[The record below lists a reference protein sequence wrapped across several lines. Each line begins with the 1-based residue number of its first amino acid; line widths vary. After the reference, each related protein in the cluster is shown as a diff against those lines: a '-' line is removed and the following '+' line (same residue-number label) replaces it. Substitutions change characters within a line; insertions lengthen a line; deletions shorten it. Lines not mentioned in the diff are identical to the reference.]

1 MICAIWCNR
10 LRKLRAN
17 SFHFCSQS
25 VRIKE
30 KLKQALFYGKIRTRG
45 RTTFFSANTSSFA
58 DAQRSSA
65 LTSAGTVVAAPRVL
79 AVFTANLWLNGFILF
94 VFFVGVITCFVQVV
108 QLIKSVRW
116 IEEFVNKPDK
126 GSAKAPQL
134 LAPLATLLR
143 SRGASIQ
150 ISASSSQSI
159 LESVSTRVEEA
170 REITRYIVNLLIFLG
185 LLGTFYGL
193 ATTVPAL
200 VETIRSLAP
209 QEGETGFE
217 VFTRLMSGLE
227 GQLSG
232 MGVAFASSLL
242 GLAGSLVVG
251 LLELFAGQAQNR
263 FYRELEEWLSTITS
277 FNVTVDEGNSSTDNT
292 ILLGIFER
300 LGDQIE
306 LMERFLNKDQST
318 MVPSDRE
325 FAILQDKFVKV
336 MDENKSNLENLI
348 DNFTKSQKQL
358 LDFLKSKESV
368 EGGID
373 AESRMRLRSID
384 VQMLHISEEIAVGRQ
399 EAIKAIREEIA
410 NLADS
415 LQSTSAKSS
424 DRKT

>member
-1 MICAIWCNR
+1 MVKSEHEVE
-10 LRKLRAN
+10 LR
-17 SFHFCSQS
+17 FSQPIRQVLLMLS
-25 VRIKE
+25 V
-30 KLKQALFYGKIRTRG
+30 LV
-45 RTTFFSANTSSFA
+45 
-58 DAQRSSA
+58 
-65 LTSAGTVVAAPRVL
+65 LTSLGTVVAAPRVM

-94 VFFVGVITCFVQVV
+94 VFFVGLISCFVQVV

-116 IEEFVNKPDK
+116 IEEFVNKTDK
-126 GSAKAPQL
+126 GAVKAPQL
-134 LAPLATLLR
+134 LAPLAALLR
-143 SRGASIQ
+143 SRGTSIQ
-150 ISASSSQSI
+150 ISSSSSQSI

-277 FNVTVDEGNSSTDNT
+277 FNLTVDDRNSSAEN
-292 ILLGIFER
+292 IALMGKFER
-300 LGDQIE
+300 LGNQLQ
-306 LMERFLNKDQST
+306 LMEQILNKDQT
-318 MVPSDRE
+318 AKVLTNHDLVDM
-325 FAILQDKFVKV
+325 QDKFIKNIE
-336 MDENKSNLENLI
+336 ENRSNTNVLLESFNQ
-348 DNFTKSQKQL
+348 SQKQIV
-358 LDFLKSKESV
+358 DFLKSKETA

-410 NLADS
+410 NLAS
-415 LQSTSAKSS
+415 SIQSNSAQSP

>member
-1 MICAIWCNR
+1 MVKSEHEVE
-10 LRKLRAN
+10 LR
-17 SFHFCSQS
+17 FSQPIRQVLLMLS
-25 VRIKE
+25 V
-30 KLKQALFYGKIRTRG
+30 LV
-45 RTTFFSANTSSFA
+45 
-58 DAQRSSA
+58 
-65 LTSAGTVVAAPRVL
+65 LTSLGTVVAAPRVM

-94 VFFVGVITCFVQVV
+94 VFFVGLISCFVQVV

-116 IEEFVNKPDK
+116 IEEFVNKTDK
-126 GSAKAPQL
+126 GAVKAPQL
-134 LAPLATLLR
+134 LAPLAALLR
-143 SRGASIQ
+143 SRGTSIQ
-150 ISASSSQSI
+150 ISSSSSQSI

-277 FNVTVDEGNSSTDNT
+277 FNLTVDDRNSSAEN
-292 ILLGIFER
+292 IALMGIFER
-300 LGDQIE
+300 LGDQLQ
-306 LMERFLNKDQST
+306 LMEQILNKDQT
-318 MVPSDRE
+318 AKVLTNHDL
-325 FAILQDKFVKV
+325 ADVQDKFIKNIE
-336 MDENKSNLENLI
+336 ENRSNTNVLLESFNQ
-348 DNFTKSQKQL
+348 SQKQIV
-358 LDFLKSKESV
+358 DFLKSKETA

-410 NLADS
+410 NLAS
-415 LQSTSAKSS
+415 SIQSNSAQSP

>member
-1 MICAIWCNR
+1 MVKSEHEVE
-10 LRKLRAN
+10 LR
-17 SFHFCSQS
+17 FSQPIRQVLLMLS
-25 VRIKE
+25 V
-30 KLKQALFYGKIRTRG
+30 LV
-45 RTTFFSANTSSFA
+45 
-58 DAQRSSA
+58 
-65 LTSAGTVVAAPRVL
+65 LTSFGTVVAAPRVM

-94 VFFVGVITCFVQVV
+94 VFFVGLISCFVQVV

-116 IEEFVNKPDK
+116 IEEFVNKTDK
-126 GSAKAPQL
+126 GAVKAPQL
-134 LAPLATLLR
+134 LAPLAALLR
-143 SRGASIQ
+143 SRGTSIQ
-150 ISASSSQSI
+150 ISSSSSQSI

-277 FNVTVDEGNSSTDNT
+277 FNLPVDDRNSSAEN
-292 ILLGIFER
+292 IALMGIFER
-300 LGDQIE
+300 LGDQLQ
-306 LMERFLNKDQST
+306 LMERILNKDQTVKVLTSH
-318 MVPSDRE
+318 DLE
-325 FAILQDKFVKV
+325 DIQDKFINNIE
-336 MDENKSNLENLI
+336 ENRSNINVLLESFNQ
-348 DNFTKSQKQL
+348 SQKQIV
-358 LDFLKSKESV
+358 DFLKSKETT

-410 NLADS
+410 NLAS
-415 LQSTSAKSS
+415 SIQSNSAQSP

>member
-1 MICAIWCNR
+1 MVKSEHEVE
-10 LRKLRAN
+10 LR
-17 SFHFCSQS
+17 FSQPIRQVLLMLS
-25 VRIKE
+25 V
-30 KLKQALFYGKIRTRG
+30 LV
-45 RTTFFSANTSSFA
+45 
-58 DAQRSSA
+58 
-65 LTSAGTVVAAPRVL
+65 LTSLGTVVAAPRVM

-94 VFFVGVITCFVQVV
+94 VFFVGLISCFVQVV

-116 IEEFVNKPDK
+116 IEEFVNKTDK
-126 GSAKAPQL
+126 GAVKAPQL
-134 LAPLATLLR
+134 LAPLAALLR
-143 SRGASIQ
+143 SRGTSIQ
-150 ISASSSQSI
+150 ISSSSSQSI

-277 FNVTVDEGNSSTDNT
+277 FNLTVDDRNSSAEN
-292 ILLGIFER
+292 IALMGIFER
-300 LGDQIE
+300 LGDQLQ
-306 LMERFLNKDQST
+306 LMERILNKDQT
-318 MVPSDRE
+318 AKVLTNHDLADM
-325 FAILQDKFVKV
+325 QDKFIKNIE
-336 MDENKSNLENLI
+336 ENRSNTNVLLESFNQ
-348 DNFTKSQKQL
+348 SQKQIV
-358 LDFLKSKESV
+358 DFLKSKETA

-384 VQMLHISEEIAVGRQ
+384 VQMLHISEEIAVGRE
-399 EAIKAIREEIA
+399 EAIKALREEIA
-410 NLADS
+410 NLAS
-415 LQSTSAKSS
+415 SIQSNSAQSP

>member
-1 MICAIWCNR
+1 MVKSEHEVE
-10 LRKLRAN
+10 LR
-17 SFHFCSQS
+17 FSQPIRQVLLMLS
-25 VRIKE
+25 V
-30 KLKQALFYGKIRTRG
+30 LV
-45 RTTFFSANTSSFA
+45 
-58 DAQRSSA
+58 
-65 LTSAGTVVAAPRVL
+65 LTSLGTVVAAPRVM

-94 VFFVGVITCFVQVV
+94 VFFVGLISCFVQVV

-116 IEEFVNKPDK
+116 IEEFVNKTDK
-126 GSAKAPQL
+126 GAVKAPQL
-134 LAPLATLLR
+134 LAPLAALLR
-143 SRGASIQ
+143 SRGTSIQ
-150 ISASSSQSI
+150 ISSSSSQSI

-277 FNVTVDEGNSSTDNT
+277 FNLTVDDRNSSAEN
-292 ILLGIFER
+292 IALMGIFER
-300 LGDQIE
+300 LGNQLQ
-306 LMERFLNKDQST
+306 LMEQILNKDQT
-318 MVPSDRE
+318 AQVLTNHDLADM
-325 FAILQDKFVKV
+325 QDKFIKNIE
-336 MDENKSNLENLI
+336 ENRSNTNVLLESFNQ
-348 DNFTKSQKQL
+348 SQKQIV
-358 LDFLKSKESV
+358 DFLKSKETA

-410 NLADS
+410 NLAS
-415 LQSTSAKSS
+415 SIQSNSAQSP

>member
-1 MICAIWCNR
+1 MVKSEHEVE
-10 LRKLRAN
+10 LR
-17 SFHFCSQS
+17 FSQPIRQVLLMLS
-25 VRIKE
+25 V
-30 KLKQALFYGKIRTRG
+30 LV
-45 RTTFFSANTSSFA
+45 
-58 DAQRSSA
+58 
-65 LTSAGTVVAAPRVL
+65 LTSLGTVVAAPRVM

-94 VFFVGVITCFVQVV
+94 VFFVGLISCFVQVV

-116 IEEFVNKPDK
+116 IEEFVNKTDK
-126 GSAKAPQL
+126 GAVKAPQL
-134 LAPLATLLR
+134 LAPLAALLR
-143 SRGASIQ
+143 SRGTSIQ
-150 ISASSSQSI
+150 ISSSSSQSI

-277 FNVTVDEGNSSTDNT
+277 FNLTVDDRNSSAEN
-292 ILLGIFER
+292 IALMGIFDR
-300 LGDQIE
+300 LGNQLQ
-306 LMERFLNKDQST
+306 LMEQILNKDQT
-318 MVPSDRE
+318 AKVLTNHDLADM
-325 FAILQDKFVKV
+325 QDKFIKNIE
-336 MDENKSNLENLI
+336 ENRSNTNVLLESFNQ
-348 DNFTKSQKQL
+348 SQKQIV
-358 LDFLKSKESV
+358 DFLKSKETA

-410 NLADS
+410 NLAS
-415 LQSTSAKSS
+415 SIQSNSAQSP

>member
-1 MICAIWCNR
+1 MVKSEHEVE
-10 LRKLRAN
+10 LR
-17 SFHFCSQS
+17 FSQPIRQVLLMLS
-25 VRIKE
+25 V
-30 KLKQALFYGKIRTRG
+30 LV
-45 RTTFFSANTSSFA
+45 
-58 DAQRSSA
+58 
-65 LTSAGTVVAAPRVL
+65 LTSFGTVVAAPRVM

-94 VFFVGVITCFVQVV
+94 VFFVGLISCFVQVV

-116 IEEFVNKPDK
+116 IEEFVNKTDK
-126 GSAKAPQL
+126 GAVKAPQL
-134 LAPLATLLR
+134 LAPLAALLR
-143 SRGASIQ
+143 SRGTSIQ
-150 ISASSSQSI
+150 ISSSSSQSI

-277 FNVTVDEGNSSTDNT
+277 FNLPVDDRNSSAEN
-292 ILLGIFER
+292 IALMGIFER
-300 LGDQIE
+300 LGDQLQ
-306 LMERFLNKDQST
+306 LMERILNKDQTVKVLTSH
-318 MVPSDRE
+318 DLE
-325 FAILQDKFVKV
+325 DIQDKFINNIE
-336 MDENKSNLENLI
+336 ENRSNINVLLESFNQ
-348 DNFTKSQKQL
+348 SQKQIV
-358 LDFLKSKESV
+358 DFLKSKEST

-399 EAIKAIREEIA
+399 EAIKAIREEVA
-410 NLADS
+410 NLAS
-415 LQSTSAKSS
+415 SIQSNSAQSP

>member
-1 MICAIWCNR
+1 MVKSEQEVELHFSQP
-10 LRKLRAN
+10 LRQVVLML
-17 SFHFCSQS
+17 C
-25 VRIKE
+25 V
-30 KLKQALFYGKIRTRG
+30 LV
-45 RTTFFSANTSSFA
+45 
-58 DAQRSSA
+58 
-65 LTSAGTVVAAPRVL
+65 LTSVGTVVAAPRVM

-94 VFFVGVITCFVQVV
+94 VFLVGLISCFVQVF

-116 IEEFVNKPDK
+116 IEKFINTPHK
-126 GSAKAPQL
+126 GSVKAPQL
-134 LAPLATLLR
+134 LAPLAALLR

-150 ISASSSQSI
+150 ISSSSSQSI

-232 MGVAFASSLL
+232 MGVAFASSLI

-277 FNVTVDEGNSSTDNT
+277 FNLTVDEHNSSTENT
-292 ILLGIFER
+292 ALLGVLKR

-306 LMERFLNKDQST
+306 LMERILNKDQEQIGKNDQELAV
-318 MVPSDRE
+318 MNE
-325 FAILQDKFVKV
+325 KFIKV
-336 MDENKSNLENLI
+336 FEENRSNMEGLLENF
-348 DNFTKSQKQL
+348 NKSQKQL
-358 LDFLKSKESV
+358 LDFLKSKEMT

-399 EAIKAIREEIA
+399 EAIKAIREEVA
-410 NLADS
+410 NLAKS
-415 LQSTSAKSS
+415 LQSNSAQSS
-424 DRKT
+424 DRKR

>member
-1 MICAIWCNR
+1 MVKSEHEVE
-10 LRKLRAN
+10 LR
-17 SFHFCSQS
+17 FSQPIRQVLLMLS
-25 VRIKE
+25 V
-30 KLKQALFYGKIRTRG
+30 LV
-45 RTTFFSANTSSFA
+45 
-58 DAQRSSA
+58 
-65 LTSAGTVVAAPRVL
+65 LTSLGTVVAAPRVM

-94 VFFVGVITCFVQVV
+94 VFFVGLISCFVQVV

-116 IEEFVNKPDK
+116 IEEFVNKTDK
-126 GSAKAPQL
+126 GAVKAPQL
-134 LAPLATLLR
+134 LAPLAALLR
-143 SRGASIQ
+143 SRGTSIQ
-150 ISASSSQSI
+150 ISSSSSQSI

-277 FNVTVDEGNSSTDNT
+277 FNLTVDDRNSSAEN
-292 ILLGIFER
+292 IALMGIFER
-300 LGDQIE
+300 LGDQLQ
-306 LMERFLNKDQST
+306 LMERILNKDQT
-318 MVPSDRE
+318 AKVLTNHDLADM
-325 FAILQDKFVKV
+325 QDKFTKNIE
-336 MDENKSNLENLI
+336 ENRSNTNVLLESFNQ
-348 DNFTKSQKQL
+348 SQKQIV
-358 LDFLKSKESV
+358 DFLKSKETA

-410 NLADS
+410 NLAS
-415 LQSTSAKSS
+415 SIQSNSAQSP

>member
-1 MICAIWCNR
+1 MVKSEQEVE
-10 LRKLRAN
+10 L
-17 SFHFCSQS
+17 HFSQPIRQVLLMLS
-25 VRIKE
+25 V
-30 KLKQALFYGKIRTRG
+30 L
-45 RTTFFSANTSSFA
+45 
-58 DAQRSSA
+58 A
-65 LTSAGTVVAAPRVL
+65 LTGAGTVVAAPRVL

-94 VFFVGVITCFVQVV
+94 VFFVGVISCFVQVV

-318 MVPSDRE
+318 MAPTDRE

>member
-1 MICAIWCNR
+1 MVKSEQEVE
-10 LRKLRAN
+10 L
-17 SFHFCSQS
+17 HFSQPIRQVLLMLS
-25 VRIKE
+25 V
-30 KLKQALFYGKIRTRG
+30 L
-45 RTTFFSANTSSFA
+45 
-58 DAQRSSA
+58 A

-94 VFFVGVITCFVQVV
+94 VFFVGVISCFVQVV

-292 ILLGIFER
+292 VLLGIFER

-318 MVPSDRE
+318 MAPTDRE

-415 LQSTSAKSS
+415 LQSISAKSS

>member
-1 MICAIWCNR
+1 MVKSEQEVE
-10 LRKLRAN
+10 L
-17 SFHFCSQS
+17 HFSQPIRQVLLMLS
-25 VRIKE
+25 V
-30 KLKQALFYGKIRTRG
+30 L
-45 RTTFFSANTSSFA
+45 S
-58 DAQRSSA
+58 

-94 VFFVGVITCFVQVV
+94 VFFVGVISCFVQVV

-318 MVPSDRE
+318 MAPTDRE
-325 FAILQDKFVKV
+325 FAFLKDKFVKV

>member
-1 MICAIWCNR
+1 MVKSEHEVE
-10 LRKLRAN
+10 LR
-17 SFHFCSQS
+17 FSQPIRQVLLMLS
-25 VRIKE
+25 V
-30 KLKQALFYGKIRTRG
+30 LV
-45 RTTFFSANTSSFA
+45 
-58 DAQRSSA
+58 
-65 LTSAGTVVAAPRVL
+65 LTSLGTVVAAPRVM

-94 VFFVGVITCFVQVV
+94 VFFVGLISCFVQVV

-116 IEEFVNKPDK
+116 IEEFVNKTDK
-126 GSAKAPQL
+126 GAVKAPQL
-134 LAPLATLLR
+134 LAPLAALLR
-143 SRGASIQ
+143 SRGTSIQ
-150 ISASSSQSI
+150 ISSSSSQSI

-277 FNVTVDEGNSSTDNT
+277 FNLTVDDRNSSAEN
-292 ILLGIFER
+292 IALMGIFER
-300 LGDQIE
+300 LGNQLQ
-306 LMERFLNKDQST
+306 LMEQILDKDQT
-318 MVPSDRE
+318 AKVLTNHDLE
-325 FAILQDKFVKV
+325 DIQDKFINNIE
-336 MDENKSNLENLI
+336 ENRSNINVLLESFNQ
-348 DNFTKSQKQL
+348 SQKQIV
-358 LDFLKSKESV
+358 DFLKSKEIA

-410 NLADS
+410 NLAS
-415 LQSTSAKSS
+415 SIQSNSAQSP

>member
-1 MICAIWCNR
+1 MVKSEQEVE
-10 LRKLRAN
+10 L
-17 SFHFCSQS
+17 HFSQPIRQVLLMLS
-25 VRIKE
+25 V
-30 KLKQALFYGKIRTRG
+30 L
-45 RTTFFSANTSSFA
+45 
-58 DAQRSSA
+58 A

-94 VFFVGVITCFVQVV
+94 VFFVGVISCFVQVV

-306 LMERFLNKDQST
+306 LMKRFLNQDQST
-318 MVPSDRE
+318 MAPTDRE

>member
-1 MICAIWCNR
+1 MVKSEQEVE
-10 LRKLRAN
+10 L
-17 SFHFCSQS
+17 HFFQPIRQVLLMLS
-25 VRIKE
+25 V
-30 KLKQALFYGKIRTRG
+30 L
-45 RTTFFSANTSSFA
+45 
-58 DAQRSSA
+58 A

-94 VFFVGVITCFVQVV
+94 VFFVGVISCFVQVV

-277 FNVTVDEGNSSTDNT
+277 FNVTVDDGNSSTDNT

-318 MVPSDRE
+318 MAPTDRE
-325 FAILQDKFVKV
+325 LAILQDKFVKV

>member
-1 MICAIWCNR
+1 MVKSEHEVE
-10 LRKLRAN
+10 LR
-17 SFHFCSQS
+17 FSQPIRQVLLMLS
-25 VRIKE
+25 V
-30 KLKQALFYGKIRTRG
+30 LV
-45 RTTFFSANTSSFA
+45 
-58 DAQRSSA
+58 
-65 LTSAGTVVAAPRVL
+65 LTSLGTVVAAPRVM

-94 VFFVGVITCFVQVV
+94 VFFVGLISCFVQVV

-116 IEEFVNKPDK
+116 IEEFVNKTDK
-126 GSAKAPQL
+126 GAVKAPQL
-134 LAPLATLLR
+134 LAPLAALLR
-143 SRGASIQ
+143 SRGTSIQ
-150 ISASSSQSI
+150 ISSSSSQSI

-277 FNVTVDEGNSSTDNT
+277 FNLTVDDRNSSAEN
-292 ILLGIFER
+292 IALMGIFER
-300 LGDQIE
+300 LGNQLQ
-306 LMERFLNKDQST
+306 LMEQILNKDQT
-318 MVPSDRE
+318 AKVLTNHDLADM
-325 FAILQDKFVKV
+325 QDKFIKNIE
-336 MDENKSNLENLI
+336 ENRSNTNVLLESFNQ
-348 DNFTKSQKQL
+348 SQKQIV
-358 LDFLKSKESV
+358 DFLKSKETS

-410 NLADS
+410 NLAS
-415 LQSTSAKSS
+415 SIQSNSAQSP

>member
-1 MICAIWCNR
+1 MVKSEQEVE
-10 LRKLRAN
+10 L
-17 SFHFCSQS
+17 HFSQPIRQVLLMLS
-25 VRIKE
+25 V
-30 KLKQALFYGKIRTRG
+30 L
-45 RTTFFSANTSSFA
+45 
-58 DAQRSSA
+58 A

-94 VFFVGVITCFVQVV
+94 VFFIGVISCFVQVV

-116 IEEFVNKPDK
+116 IEEFVNKPHK

-263 FYRELEEWLSTITS
+263 FYRELEEWRSTITS

-292 ILLGIFER
+292 ILLGILER

-318 MVPSDRE
+318 MAPTDRE

>member
-1 MICAIWCNR
+1 MVKSEHEVE
-10 LRKLRAN
+10 L
-17 SFHFCSQS
+17 HFSQPIRQVLLMLS
-25 VRIKE
+25 V
-30 KLKQALFYGKIRTRG
+30 LV
-45 RTTFFSANTSSFA
+45 
-58 DAQRSSA
+58 
-65 LTSAGTVVAAPRVL
+65 LTSLGTVVAAPRVM

-94 VFFVGVITCFVQVV
+94 VFFVGLISCFVQVV

-116 IEEFVNKPDK
+116 IEEFVNKTDK
-126 GSAKAPQL
+126 GAVKAPQL
-134 LAPLATLLR
+134 LAPLAALLR

-150 ISASSSQSI
+150 ISSSSSQSI

-277 FNVTVDEGNSSTDNT
+277 FNLTVDDRNSSAEN
-292 ILLGIFER
+292 IALMGIFER
-300 LGDQIE
+300 LGNQLQ
-306 LMERFLNKDQST
+306 LMEQILNKDQT
-318 MVPSDRE
+318 AKVLTNHDL
-325 FAILQDKFVKV
+325 ADVQDKFIKNIE
-336 MDENKSNLENLI
+336 ENRSNTNVLLESFNQ
-348 DNFTKSQKQL
+348 SQKQIV
-358 LDFLKSKESV
+358 DFLKSKETA

-410 NLADS
+410 NLAS
-415 LQSTSAKSS
+415 SIQSNSTQSP

>member
-1 MICAIWCNR
+1 MVKSEHEVE
-10 LRKLRAN
+10 LR
-17 SFHFCSQS
+17 FSQPIRQVLLMLS
-25 VRIKE
+25 V
-30 KLKQALFYGKIRTRG
+30 LV
-45 RTTFFSANTSSFA
+45 
-58 DAQRSSA
+58 
-65 LTSAGTVVAAPRVL
+65 LTSFGTVVAAPRVM

-94 VFFVGVITCFVQVV
+94 VFFVGLISCFVQVV

-116 IEEFVNKPDK
+116 IEEFVNKTDK
-126 GSAKAPQL
+126 GAVKAPQL
-134 LAPLATLLR
+134 LAPLAALLR
-143 SRGASIQ
+143 SRGTSIQ
-150 ISASSSQSI
+150 ISSSSSQSI

-277 FNVTVDEGNSSTDNT
+277 FNLTVDDRNSSAEN
-292 ILLGIFER
+292 IALMGIFER
-300 LGDQIE
+300 LGDQLQ
-306 LMERFLNKDQST
+306 LMERILNKDQT
-318 MVPSDRE
+318 AKVLTNHDL
-325 FAILQDKFVKV
+325 ADLQDKFIKNIE
-336 MDENKSNLENLI
+336 ENRSNTNVLLESFNQ
-348 DNFTKSQKQL
+348 SQKQIV
-358 LDFLKSKESV
+358 DFLKSKETT

-399 EAIKAIREEIA
+399 EAIKAIREEVA
-410 NLADS
+410 NLAS
-415 LQSTSAKSS
+415 NIQSNSAQSP

>member
-1 MICAIWCNR
+1 MVKSEHEVE
-10 LRKLRAN
+10 LR
-17 SFHFCSQS
+17 FSQPIRQVLLMLS
-25 VRIKE
+25 V
-30 KLKQALFYGKIRTRG
+30 LV
-45 RTTFFSANTSSFA
+45 
-58 DAQRSSA
+58 
-65 LTSAGTVVAAPRVL
+65 LTSLGTVVAAPRVM

-94 VFFVGVITCFVQVV
+94 VFFVGLISCFVQVL

-116 IEEFVNKPDK
+116 IEEFFNKTDK
-126 GSAKAPQL
+126 GAVKAPQL
-134 LAPLATLLR
+134 LAPLAALLR
-143 SRGASIQ
+143 SRGTSIQ
-150 ISASSSQSI
+150 ISSSSSQSI

-277 FNVTVDEGNSSTDNT
+277 FNLTVDDRNSSAEN
-292 ILLGIFER
+292 IALMGIFER
-300 LGDQIE
+300 LGNQLQ
-306 LMERFLNKDQST
+306 LMEQILNKDQT
-318 MVPSDRE
+318 AKVLTNHDLADM
-325 FAILQDKFVKV
+325 QDKFIKNIE
-336 MDENKSNLENLI
+336 ENRSNTNVLLESFNQ
-348 DNFTKSQKQL
+348 SQKQIV
-358 LDFLKSKESV
+358 DFLKSKETA

-410 NLADS
+410 NLAS
-415 LQSTSAKSS
+415 SIQSNSAQSP

>member
-1 MICAIWCNR
+1 MVKSEQEVE
-10 LRKLRAN
+10 L
-17 SFHFCSQS
+17 HFSQPIRQVLLMLS
-25 VRIKE
+25 V
-30 KLKQALFYGKIRTRG
+30 L
-45 RTTFFSANTSSFA
+45 
-58 DAQRSSA
+58 A

-94 VFFVGVITCFVQVV
+94 VFFIGVISCFVQVV

-134 LAPLATLLR
+134 LAPLAALLR

-306 LMERFLNKDQST
+306 LMERFLNKNQST
-318 MVPSDRE
+318 MAPTDRE
-325 FAILQDKFVKV
+325 FAILQDKFFKV
-336 MDENKSNLENLI
+336 MDENKSTMENLI

-358 LDFLKSKESV
+358 LDFLRSKESV

-384 VQMLHISEEIAVGRQ
+384 VQMLHISEEIAVGRH

>member
-1 MICAIWCNR
+1 MVKSER
-10 LRKLRAN
+10 EVEL
-17 SFHFCSQS
+17 HFSQPIRQVLLMLS
-25 VRIKE
+25 V
-30 KLKQALFYGKIRTRG
+30 L
-45 RTTFFSANTSSFA
+45 
-58 DAQRSSA
+58 A

-94 VFFVGVITCFVQVV
+94 VFFIGVISCFVQVV

-134 LAPLATLLR
+134 LAPLAALLR

-318 MVPSDRE
+318 MAPTDRE

-358 LDFLKSKESV
+358 FDFLKSKESV

>member
-1 MICAIWCNR
+1 MVKSEQEVE
-10 LRKLRAN
+10 L
-17 SFHFCSQS
+17 HFSQPIRQVLLMLS
-25 VRIKE
+25 V
-30 KLKQALFYGKIRTRG
+30 L
-45 RTTFFSANTSSFA
+45 
-58 DAQRSSA
+58 A

-94 VFFVGVITCFVQVV
+94 VFFVGVISCFVQVV

-116 IEEFVNKPDK
+116 IEEFVNNPQK

-134 LAPLATLLR
+134 LAPLAALLR

-318 MVPSDRE
+318 MAPTDRE

>member
-1 MICAIWCNR
+1 MVKSEQEVELHFSQP
-10 LRKLRAN
+10 LRQVVLML
-17 SFHFCSQS
+17 S
-25 VRIKE
+25 V
-30 KLKQALFYGKIRTRG
+30 L
-45 RTTFFSANTSSFA
+45 
-58 DAQRSSA
+58 A
-65 LTSAGTVVAAPRVL
+65 LTSVGTVVAAPRVM

-94 VFFVGVITCFVQVV
+94 VFLVGLISCFVQVF

-116 IEEFVNKPDK
+116 IEKFVNTPDN
-126 GSAKAPQL
+126 GSVKAPQL
-134 LAPLATLLR
+134 LAPLAALLR

-150 ISASSSQSI
+150 ISSSSSQSI

-209 QEGETGFE
+209 KEGETGFE

-232 MGVAFASSLL
+232 MGVAFASSLI
-242 GLAGSLVVG
+242 GLARSLVVG

-277 FNVTVDEGNSSTDNT
+277 FNLTVDEHSSSTENT
-292 ILLGIFER
+292 ALLGVLKR

-306 LMERFLNKDQST
+306 LMERILNKDQGRIGKNDQELA
-318 MVPSDRE
+318 V
-325 FAILQDKFVKV
+325 IQDKFIKV
-336 MDENKSNLENLI
+336 FEENRSNMEGLLENF
-348 DNFTKSQKQL
+348 NKSQKQL
-358 LDFLKSKESV
+358 LDFLKSKESA

-399 EAIKAIREEIA
+399 EAIKAIREEVA
-410 NLADS
+410 NLAKS
-415 LQSTSAKSS
+415 LQSNSAQSS
-424 DRKT
+424 DRKR

>member
-1 MICAIWCNR
+1 MVKSEQEVE
-10 LRKLRAN
+10 L
-17 SFHFCSQS
+17 HFSQPIRQVLLMLS
-25 VRIKE
+25 V
-30 KLKQALFYGKIRTRG
+30 L
-45 RTTFFSANTSSFA
+45 
-58 DAQRSSA
+58 A

-94 VFFVGVITCFVQVV
+94 VFFVGVISCFVQVV

-116 IEEFVNKPDK
+116 IEEFVNKPHK

-292 ILLGIFER
+292 ILLGILER

-318 MVPSDRE
+318 MAPTDRE

>member
-1 MICAIWCNR
+1 MVTSEHEV
-10 LRKLRAN
+10 KLR
-17 SFHFCSQS
+17 FSQPIRQVLLMLS
-25 VRIKE
+25 V
-30 KLKQALFYGKIRTRG
+30 LV
-45 RTTFFSANTSSFA
+45 
-58 DAQRSSA
+58 
-65 LTSAGTVVAAPRVL
+65 LTSFGTVVAAPRVM

-94 VFFVGVITCFVQVV
+94 VFFVGLISCFVQVV

-116 IEEFVNKPDK
+116 IEEFVNKTDK
-126 GSAKAPQL
+126 GAVKAPQL
-134 LAPLATLLR
+134 LAPLAALLR
-143 SRGASIQ
+143 SRGTSIQ
-150 ISASSSQSI
+150 ISSSSSQSI

-277 FNVTVDEGNSSTDNT
+277 FNLTVDDRNSSAEN
-292 ILLGIFER
+292 IALMGIFER
-300 LGDQIE
+300 LGDQLQ
-306 LMERFLNKDQST
+306 LMERILNKDQT
-318 MVPSDRE
+318 AKVLTNHDLADMQE
-325 FAILQDKFVKV
+325 KFIKNIE
-336 MDENKSNLENLI
+336 ENRSNTNVLLESFNQ
-348 DNFTKSQKQL
+348 SQRQIV
-358 LDFLKSKESV
+358 DFLKSKETT

-410 NLADS
+410 NLAS
-415 LQSTSAKSS
+415 SIQSNSAQSP

>member
-1 MICAIWCNR
+1 MVKSEQEVE
-10 LRKLRAN
+10 L
-17 SFHFCSQS
+17 HFSQPIRQVLLMLS
-25 VRIKE
+25 V
-30 KLKQALFYGKIRTRG
+30 L
-45 RTTFFSANTSSFA
+45 
-58 DAQRSSA
+58 A

-94 VFFVGVITCFVQVV
+94 VFFVGVISCFVQVV

-277 FNVTVDEGNSSTDNT
+277 FNVSVDEGNSSTDNT

-318 MVPSDRE
+318 MAPTDRE

-348 DNFTKSQKQL
+348 DNFTKLQKQL
-358 LDFLKSKESV
+358 LDFLKSKVSV

>member
-1 MICAIWCNR
+1 MVKSEQEVE
-10 LRKLRAN
+10 L
-17 SFHFCSQS
+17 HFSQPIRQVLLMLS
-25 VRIKE
+25 V
-30 KLKQALFYGKIRTRG
+30 L
-45 RTTFFSANTSSFA
+45 
-58 DAQRSSA
+58 A

-79 AVFTANLWLNGFILF
+79 AVFTANLWLNVFILF
-94 VFFVGVITCFVQVV
+94 VFFVGVISCFVQVV

-116 IEEFVNKPDK
+116 IEEFVNKPEK

-150 ISASSSQSI
+150 ISSSSSQSI

-318 MVPSDRE
+318 MAPTDRE

-424 DRKT
+424 DRKR

>member
-1 MICAIWCNR
+1 MVKSER
-10 LRKLRAN
+10 EVEL
-17 SFHFCSQS
+17 HFSQPIRQVLLMLS
-25 VRIKE
+25 V
-30 KLKQALFYGKIRTRG
+30 L
-45 RTTFFSANTSSFA
+45 
-58 DAQRSSA
+58 A

-94 VFFVGVITCFVQVV
+94 VFFVGVISCFVQVV

-126 GSAKAPQL
+126 GSVKAPQL

-292 ILLGIFER
+292 VLLGIFER

-318 MVPSDRE
+318 MAPTDRE
-325 FAILQDKFVKV
+325 FAILQDKFVKF

-368 EGGID
+368 EGAID

-410 NLADS
+410 NLTDS

>member
-1 MICAIWCNR
+1 MVKSEHEVE
-10 LRKLRAN
+10 LR
-17 SFHFCSQS
+17 FSQPIRQVLLMLS
-25 VRIKE
+25 V
-30 KLKQALFYGKIRTRG
+30 LV
-45 RTTFFSANTSSFA
+45 
-58 DAQRSSA
+58 
-65 LTSAGTVVAAPRVL
+65 LTSLGTVVAAPRVM

-94 VFFVGVITCFVQVV
+94 VFFVGLISCFVQVV

-116 IEEFVNKPDK
+116 IEEFVNKTDK
-126 GSAKAPQL
+126 GAVKAPQL
-134 LAPLATLLR
+134 LAPLAALLR
-143 SRGASIQ
+143 SRGTSIQ
-150 ISASSSQSI
+150 ISSSSSQSI

-277 FNVTVDEGNSSTDNT
+277 FNLTVDDRNSSAEN
-292 ILLGIFER
+292 IALMGIFER
-300 LGDQIE
+300 LGDQLQ
-306 LMERFLNKDQST
+306 LMEQILNKDQT
-318 MVPSDRE
+318 AKVLTNHDLADM
-325 FAILQDKFVKV
+325 QDKFIKNIEENRSNTKV
-336 MDENKSNLENLI
+336 LLESFNQ
-348 DNFTKSQKQL
+348 SQKQIV
-358 LDFLKSKESV
+358 DFLKSKETT

-410 NLADS
+410 NLAS
-415 LQSTSAKSS
+415 SIQSNSAQSP

>member
-1 MICAIWCNR
+1 MVKSEQEVE
-10 LRKLRAN
+10 L
-17 SFHFCSQS
+17 HFSQPIRQVLLMLS
-25 VRIKE
+25 V
-30 KLKQALFYGKIRTRG
+30 L
-45 RTTFFSANTSSFA
+45 
-58 DAQRSSA
+58 A

-94 VFFVGVITCFVQVV
+94 VFFVGVISCFVQVV

-126 GSAKAPQL
+126 GFAKAPQL

-318 MVPSDRE
+318 MAPTDRE

>member
-1 MICAIWCNR
+1 MVKSEHEVE
-10 LRKLRAN
+10 LR
-17 SFHFCSQS
+17 FSQPIRQVLLMLS
-25 VRIKE
+25 V
-30 KLKQALFYGKIRTRG
+30 LV
-45 RTTFFSANTSSFA
+45 
-58 DAQRSSA
+58 
-65 LTSAGTVVAAPRVL
+65 LTSLGTVVAAPRVM

-94 VFFVGVITCFVQVV
+94 VFFVGLISCFVQVV

-116 IEEFVNKPDK
+116 IEEFVNKTDK
-126 GSAKAPQL
+126 GAVKAPQL
-134 LAPLATLLR
+134 LAPLAALLR

-150 ISASSSQSI
+150 ISSSSSQSI

-277 FNVTVDEGNSSTDNT
+277 FNLTVDDRNSSAEN
-292 ILLGIFER
+292 IALMGIFER
-300 LGDQIE
+300 LGDQLQ
-306 LMERFLNKDQST
+306 LMEQILNKDQT
-318 MVPSDRE
+318 AKVLTNHDL
-325 FAILQDKFVKV
+325 ADVQDKFIKNIE
-336 MDENKSNLENLI
+336 ENRSNTNVLLESFNQ
-348 DNFTKSQKQL
+348 SQKQIV
-358 LDFLKSKESV
+358 DFLKSKETA

-410 NLADS
+410 NLAS
-415 LQSTSAKSS
+415 SIQSNSAQSP

>member
-1 MICAIWCNR
+1 MVKSEHEVE
-10 LRKLRAN
+10 LR
-17 SFHFCSQS
+17 FSQPIRQVLLMLS
-25 VRIKE
+25 V
-30 KLKQALFYGKIRTRG
+30 LV
-45 RTTFFSANTSSFA
+45 
-58 DAQRSSA
+58 
-65 LTSAGTVVAAPRVL
+65 LTSFGTVVAAPRVM

-94 VFFVGVITCFVQVV
+94 VFFVGLISCFVQVV

-116 IEEFVNKPDK
+116 IEEFVNKTDK
-126 GSAKAPQL
+126 GAVKAPQL
-134 LAPLATLLR
+134 LAPLAALLR
-143 SRGASIQ
+143 SRGTSIQ
-150 ISASSSQSI
+150 ISSSSSQSI

-277 FNVTVDEGNSSTDNT
+277 FNLTVDDRNSSAEN
-292 ILLGIFER
+292 IALMGIFER
-300 LGDQIE
+300 LGDQLQ
-306 LMERFLNKDQST
+306 LMEQILNKDQT
-318 MVPSDRE
+318 AKVLTNHDLADM
-325 FAILQDKFVKV
+325 QDKFIKNIE
-336 MDENKSNLENLI
+336 ENRSNTNVLLESFNQ
-348 DNFTKSQKQL
+348 SQKQIV
-358 LDFLKSKESV
+358 DFLKSKETT

-410 NLADS
+410 NLAS
-415 LQSTSAKSS
+415 SIQSNSAQSP

>member
-1 MICAIWCNR
+1 MVKSEHEVE
-10 LRKLRAN
+10 LR
-17 SFHFCSQS
+17 FSQPIRQVLLMLS
-25 VRIKE
+25 V
-30 KLKQALFYGKIRTRG
+30 LV
-45 RTTFFSANTSSFA
+45 
-58 DAQRSSA
+58 
-65 LTSAGTVVAAPRVL
+65 LTSLGTVVAAPRVM

-94 VFFVGVITCFVQVV
+94 VFFVGLISCFVQVV

-116 IEEFVNKPDK
+116 IEEFVNKTDK
-126 GSAKAPQL
+126 GAVKAPQL
-134 LAPLATLLR
+134 LAPLAALLR
-143 SRGASIQ
+143 SRGTSIQ
-150 ISASSSQSI
+150 ISSSSSQSI

-277 FNVTVDEGNSSTDNT
+277 FNLTVDDRNSSAEN
-292 ILLGIFER
+292 IALMGIFER
-300 LGDQIE
+300 LGNQLQ
-306 LMERFLNKDQST
+306 LMEQILNKDQT
-318 MVPSDRE
+318 AKVLTNHDLADM
-325 FAILQDKFVKV
+325 QDKFIKNIE
-336 MDENKSNLENLI
+336 ENRSNTNVLLESFNQ
-348 DNFTKSQKQL
+348 SQKQI
-358 LDFLKSKESV
+358 LDFLKSKETA

-410 NLADS
+410 NLAS
-415 LQSTSAKSS
+415 SIQSNSAQSP

>member
-1 MICAIWCNR
+1 MVKSEQEVE
-10 LRKLRAN
+10 L
-17 SFHFCSQS
+17 HFSQPIRQVLLMLS
-25 VRIKE
+25 V
-30 KLKQALFYGKIRTRG
+30 LV
-45 RTTFFSANTSSFA
+45 
-58 DAQRSSA
+58 
-65 LTSAGTVVAAPRVL
+65 LTSAGTVVAAPRVM
-79 AVFTANLWLNGFILF
+79 AVFTANLWLIGFILF
-94 VFFVGVITCFVQVV
+94 VFLVGLISCFVQVF

-116 IEEFVNKPDK
+116 IEKFVNTPDT
-126 GSAKAPQL
+126 GSVKAPQL
-134 LAPLATLLR
+134 LAPLAALLR

-209 QEGETGFE
+209 KEGETGFE
-217 VFTRLMSGLE
+217 VFTKLMSGLE

-277 FNVTVDEGNSSTDNT
+277 FNLTVDEHNSSTENT
-292 ILLGIFER
+292 ALLGVFKR

-306 LMERFLNKDQST
+306 LMERILNKDQEQIGKNDQELAV
-318 MVPSDRE
+318 MNE
-325 FAILQDKFVKV
+325 KFIKV
-336 MDENKSNLENLI
+336 FEENRSNMEGLLENF
-348 DNFTKSQKQL
+348 NKSQKQL
-358 LDFLKSKESV
+358 LDFLKSKEMT

-399 EAIKAIREEIA
+399 EAIKAIREEVAI
-410 NLADS
+410 LAKS
-415 LQSTSAKSS
+415 LQSNSAQSS
-424 DRKT
+424 DRKR

>member
-1 MICAIWCNR
+1 MVKSEQEVE
-10 LRKLRAN
+10 L
-17 SFHFCSQS
+17 HFSQPIRQVLLMLS
-25 VRIKE
+25 V
-30 KLKQALFYGKIRTRG
+30 L
-45 RTTFFSANTSSFA
+45 
-58 DAQRSSA
+58 A

-94 VFFVGVITCFVQVV
+94 VFFVGVISCFVQVV

-318 MVPSDRE
+318 MAPTARE
-325 FAILQDKFVKV
+325 FAILQDKFVKF

>member
-1 MICAIWCNR
+1 MVKSEQEVE
-10 LRKLRAN
+10 L
-17 SFHFCSQS
+17 HFSQPIRQVLLMLS
-25 VRIKE
+25 V
-30 KLKQALFYGKIRTRG
+30 L
-45 RTTFFSANTSSFA
+45 
-58 DAQRSSA
+58 A

-94 VFFVGVITCFVQVV
+94 VFFVGVISCFVQVV

-209 QEGETGFE
+209 KEGETGFE

-318 MVPSDRE
+318 MAPTDRE

-336 MDENKSNLENLI
+336 MDENKSNFENLI